1 MTTTIRLLSLKPRQ
15 DRGDYVSRVYPRCS
29 NISLANTTRTSTGNY
44 TLNKTAGYIAN
55 LVNEAIYGR
64 RERAQTFQIDTPT
77 NAITQSAQQQ
87 MAADALFDRAL
98 EWLEQHDTIPV
109 FYTARVAGQDALLTA
124 GTTIHV
130 TTTTIVDGEAVYVI
144 DDDFN
149 ITEARNYLN
158 DAGMLEAELD
168 LAAIER
174 GIITDTKV
182 LADTVMRVQRSGMG
196 GGGVTVVGGTGGISY
211 EAGPDIALTDTTI
224 QRAGNRVL
232 LFHGSGALLGDYAAD
247 SGGLNSALAAAA
259 SRDVVEIPAITIT
272 GDVSVPEGVIL
283 RGIGWNSI
291 IIGAVTLGDDSG
303 LEHLHIYQT
312 VDSDDDVIGV
322 IGPASGTAIMRDV
335 QISLT
340 QAGAGKALGL
350 LSNGGTL
357 RAYGCEV
364 WVQGAAGSAWAAA
377 AATGGTIEL
386 NHGQVKA
393 WRTG

>member
-64 RERAQTFQIDTPT
+64 RERVQTFQIDTPT

-98 EWLEQHDTIPV
+98 EWLKQHDTIPV
-109 FYTARVAGQDALLTA
+109 FYTARVTGQDALLTA

-174 GIITDTKV
+174 GIITDTTV
-182 LADTVMRVQRSGMG
+182 LADTVAVPSRGRELWVRF
-196 GGGVTVVGGTGGISY
+196 SY
-211 EAGPDIALTDTTI
+211 
-224 QRAGNRVL
+224 RFGN
-232 LFHGSGALLGDYAAD
+232 
-247 SGGLNSALAAAA
+247 
-259 SRDVVEIPAITIT
+259 
-272 GDVSVPEGVIL
+272 
-283 RGIGWNSI
+283 
-291 IIGAVTLGDDSG
+291 
-303 LEHLHIYQT
+303 
-312 VDSDDDVIGV
+312 
-322 IGPASGTAIMRDV
+322 
-335 QISLT
+335 
-340 QAGAGKALGL
+340 
-350 LSNGGTL
+350 
-357 RAYGCEV
+357 
-364 WVQGAAGSAWAAA
+364 
-377 AATGGTIEL
+377 
-386 NHGQVKA
+386 
-393 WRTG
+393 

>member
-1 MTTTIRLLSLKPRQ
+1 
-15 DRGDYVSRVYPRCS
+15 
-29 NISLANTTRTSTGNY
+29 
-44 TLNKTAGYIAN
+44 
-55 LVNEAIYGR
+55 
-64 RERAQTFQIDTPT
+64 
-77 NAITQSAQQQ
+77 

-98 EWLEQHDTIPV
+98 EWLKQHDTIPV
-109 FYTARVAGQDALLTA
+109 FYTARVVGQDALIAA
-124 GTTIHV
+124 GTTIHIV
-130 TTTTIVDGEAVYVI
+130 TTTTVNGEAVYVI

-174 GIITDTKV
+174 GIITDTTV
-182 LADTVMRVQRSGMG
+182 LADTVMRAQRGG
-196 GGGVTVVGGTGGISY
+196 GVGGGVTVVGGAGGISY

-232 LFHGSGALLGDYAAD
+232 LFHGSGALLGDYASD
-247 SGGLNSALAAAA
+247 SSGLNSALADAAA
-259 SRDVVEIPAITIT
+259 LDVVEIPAISIT
-272 GDVSVPEGVIL
+272 GNVSVPAGVIL
-283 RGIGWNSI
+283 RGRGWNSI
-291 IIGAVTLGDDSG
+291 IIGAVTMGDGAG

-312 VDSDDDVIGV
+312 VNSGDDIIGV
-322 IGPASGTAIMRDV
+322 IGPTSGTAIMRDV
-335 QISLT
+335 QVSLV
-340 QAGAGKALGL
+340 QEGAGKALGL

-386 NHGQVKA
+386 NQGQVKA
-393 WRTG
+393 WRTEE